1 MENNCLTK
9 DEARNIEHRLDEI
22 LQEIKKVH
30 GAFPRTDDGDADFSG
45 HREAHEAM
53 IEAAKA
59 QTEFWRELK
68 LDVIKKG
75 VWGLLIIVCGLAITG
90 FAAKLGIAEIHN
102 VKPLP

>member
-1 MENNCLTK
+1 MERDCITK
-9 DEARNIEHRLDEI
+9 DEARKIESQLDEI
-22 LQEIKKVH
+22 LTEVKKIH
-30 GAFPRTDDGDADFSG
+30 GAFPRTDDGEIDFSG

-59 QTEFWRELK
+59 QAEFWRELK

-90 FAAKLGIAEIHN
+90 FAAKFGIAEINHT
-102 VKPLP
+102 VMK

>member
-1 MENNCLTK
+1 MDRDCITK
-9 DEARNIEHRLDEI
+9 DEARKIELQLDEI
-22 LQEIKKVH
+22 LAEVKKIH
-30 GAFPRTDDGDADFSG
+30 GAFPRTDHGEVDFSG

-90 FAAKLGIAEIHN
+90 FAAKFGIAEINHT
-102 VKPLP
+102 VIK

>member
-1 MENNCLTK
+1 MDRDCISK
-9 DEARNIEHRLDEI
+9 DEARRIESQLDEI
-22 LQEIKKVH
+22 LSEVKKIH
-30 GAFPRTDDGDADFSG
+30 GAFPRTGDGEVDFSG

-75 VWGLLIIVCGLAITG
+75 VWGLLIIICGLAITG
-90 FAAKLGIAEIHN
+90 FATKLGIAEINHTIL
-102 VKPLP
+102 K

>member
-1 MENNCLTK
+1 MNENCLTK
-9 DEARNIEHRLDEI
+9 EEARSIEHRLDEI
-22 LQEIKKVH
+22 LQEVKRVH
-30 GAFPRTDDGDADFSG
+30 GAFPRTEDGDVDFLG

-59 QTEFWRELK
+59 QAEFWKELK

-90 FAAKLGIAEIHN
+90 FAAKFGIAELHQ
-102 VKPLP
+102 VK